1 MEGKEVKRPQIGCIG
16 VRVSALTNERRR
28 EVKRRNEWLA
38 MIVAAALVAVALAG
52 CGKEAAQPET
62 AAAAEPVAKMILIV
76 KSMDNPFWD
85 SMIKG
90 ANQAAKDLN
99 LEIESLAPIKPYNVE
114 EQLRFMEEGITK
126 GVDAI
131 IVVPADSKGIV
142 PGIEK
147 ANAAGIIVATP
158 NTRAAGGKVVT
169 WTGCANYDA
178 GYEVASYVMSQL
190 GSRKKVIYL
199 EGTPGNQTAI
209 DRMAGAK
216 QAIKDGGGNLLTSQT
231 AKFSRVEGQNL
242 MENLLQQFPEIDA
255 VICGNDEMAL
265 GAIEALDA
273 AGRLAGVKV
282 SGFDGNSD
290 AVKAIKEGRLMVTG
304 DQRPDTQA
312 YWGVVAAFMALKGM
326 PTPKDI
332 YLPAPLI
339 TKDNVDQYLQ

>member
-1 MEGKEVKRPQIGCIG
+1 MRKTSMWAAAII
-16 VRVSALTNERRR
+16 
-28 EVKRRNEWLA
+28 
-38 MIVAAALVAVALAG
+38 AAALAATLLVG
-52 CGKEAAQPET
+52 CSKEAAEPEAE
-62 AAAAEPVAKMILIV
+62 AAAAAKFKMILIV

-85 SMIKG
+85 SMIEG
-90 ANQAAKDLN
+90 ANMAAEDLN
-99 LEIESLAPIKPYNVE
+99 IEIESLAPIKPYNVE

-131 IVVPADSKGIV
+131 VVVPADSKGIV

-147 ANAAGIIVATP
+147 ANAAGIVVATP
-158 NTRAAGGKVVT
+158 NTRAAGGDVVT

-178 GYEVASYVMSQL
+178 GYEVASYVMSRL
-190 GSRKKVIYL
+190 SGRKNVIYL
-199 EGTPGNQTAI
+199 EGTPGNQTAV

-216 QAIKDGGGNLLTSQT
+216 QAIKEGGGNLLVSQT

-242 MENLLQQFPEIDA
+242 MENLLQQFPDIDA

-265 GAIEALDA
+265 GAIEAMDA
-273 AGRLAGVKV
+273 AGRLQGIIV
-282 SGFDGNSD
+282 SGFDGNAD
-290 AVKAIKEGRLMVTG
+290 AVKSIKEGRLTVTG
-304 DQRPDTQA
+304 DQRPDTQC

-339 TKDNVDQYLQ
+339 TKDNVDKYLQ